1 VDISPIKVVRAR
13 LAGPRIAKLEKRVAK
28 LDRGLARLDKRSK
41 SRVDTVRKELSTV
54 QKKKGEG
61 NQRSWTYDADGM
73 ATVHL
78 SPFLE
83 DPTFSALYEEMV
95 ADWFPGK
102 RIDAR
107 WRIWLLVEFVLPT
120 GQGLLVRQ
128 GSAATN

>member
-1 VDISPIKVVRAR
+1 MKAVRAR
-13 LAGPRIAKLEKRVAK
+13 LFGPGIVKLDKRVAK
-28 LDRGLARLDKRSK
+28 LDRRLARFDKRFK
-41 SRVDTVRKELSTV
+41 SRVRKTVRKELEV
-54 QKKKGEG
+54 VRKKGHK
-61 NQRSWTYDADGM
+61 QRSWTYDADGM